1 MLREMNKTS
10 KNIFNPKDEKDKDL
24 KRSCIEEEDEDVMV
38 VELWGEGMHLR
49 WPEKWLRRPEG
60 ENMIRAIS
68 MSQRTDS
75 S

>member
-49 WPEKWLRRPEG
+49 WPEK
-60 ENMIRAIS
+60 
-68 MSQRTDS
+68 
-75 S
+75 